1 MGGGAWGMLWPA
13 WATEICTISG
23 MAEATHV
30 RTEVSKGIL
39 IATLTTNALA
49 DYESRVIGEEVQRE
63 SPKGLWRVVLD
74 FAQVEFMASAG
85 IGMILTLVHQAKA
98 QKGRVIV
105 ANLNDEIRQ
114 VLKMTKVDK
123 LFTILGTVG
132 EAMAKFE

>member
-1 MGGGAWGMLWPA
+1 
-13 WATEICTISG
+13 

-30 RTEVSKGIL
+30 RTEVSRGIL
-39 IATLTTNALA
+39 VATLTTNSLS
-49 DYESRVIGEEVQRE
+49 DYESRVISDEIQRE
-63 SPKGLWRVVLD
+63 APKGLWRVVLD

-98 QKGRVIV
+98 QKGRIVV

-123 LFTILGTVG
+123 LFTIAPTMG
-132 EAMAKFE
+132 EAMARFQ